1 MAIDIGRRQFIST
14 LGGLAVAWPLAARAQ
29 QAKETA
35 MPVVGFLNSAS
46 ANAFEPLVQ
55 AFRDGLRQAG
65 YVDGRNVTIEYR
77 WAEGQIDRLPA
88 LAADLAQR
96 QVAVIVTS
104 GGDVS
109 ARAAKAATSS
119 IPIVST
125 IGGDP
130 VKEGLVASFNRPGG
144 NLTGATLFANSA
156 AKRLELLHELMPKA
170 VTIMALFDPS
180 DPVVVL
186 DRESLQAA
194 SKTLGLQLR
203 FANAGTV
210 SELEAAFET
219 IALDRPDG
227 LFVGSNPFFIRQ
239 RDQLVGLAARHTIPT
254 IYAFREFPAAGGLIS
269 YGSRLADTYRQ
280 VGIYTGRI
288 LKGES
293 PADLPVVQ
301 PTKFELLINLKT
313 AQTLGI
319 NVPPTL
325 LALADEVIE

>member
-14 LGGLAVAWPLAARAQ
+14 LGGVAVAWPLDARAQ
-29 QAKETA
+29 QPA

-46 ANAFEPLVQ
+46 VSAFEHLVP
-55 AFRDGLRQAG
+55 AFRDGLGEAG
-65 YVDGRNVTIEYR
+65 YVEGRNVTIEYR

-96 QVAVIVTS
+96 QVAVMSPAAGTFRHWQPKRRRRRFRLSQPSEAIRSRRGSLRVSIDQAAISRVQPCLHIRLLS
-104 GGDVS
+104 GWS
-109 ARAAKAATSS
+109 YCTSS
-119 IPIVST
+119 
-125 IGGDP
+125 
-130 VKEGLVASFNRPGG
+130 F
-144 NLTGATLFANSA
+144 
-156 AKRLELLHELMPKA
+156 PKPSH
-170 VTIMALFDPS
+170 FDPS

-186 DRESLQAA
+186 DREAVQAA
-194 SKTLGLQLR
+194 AKTLGLQLR
-203 FANAGTV
+203 FANAGTM

-219 IALDRPDG
+219 VALDRPDG
-227 LFVGSNPFFIRQ
+227 LFVGSNPFFNRQ
-239 RDQLVGLAARHTIPT
+239 RDQLVGLAAHHTIPT

-301 PTKFELLINLKT
+301 PTKFELVINLKT

-325 LALADEVIE
+325 LVLADEVIE

>member
-14 LGGLAVAWPLAARAQ
+14 LGGLAVAWPLAVRAQ

>member
-1 MAIDIGRRQFIST
+1 MAINIARRQFISAF
-14 LGGLAVAWPLAARAQ
+14 GGAAAGWPLAARAQ
-29 QAKETA
+29 QPA
-35 MPVVGFLNSAS
+35 MPVIGFLNSGS
-46 ANAFEPLVQ
+46 ANPFEHLVQ
-55 AFRDGLRQAG
+55 AFRDGLGEAG
-65 YVDGRNVTIEYR
+65 YVEGRNVTIEYR
-77 WAEGQIDRLPA
+77 WGEGQIDRLPA
-88 LAADLAQR
+88 LAAELVQR

-144 NLTGATLFANSA
+144 NLTGATLFAYSA
-156 AKRLELLHELMPKA
+156 AKRLELLHELIPKA

-186 DRESLQAA
+186 DRESLEAA
-194 SKTLGLQLR
+194 SKTLGLHLR

-210 SELEAAFET
+210 NELEVAFET
-219 IALDRPDG
+219 IDRDRPDG
-227 LFVGSNPFFIRQ
+227 LFVGSNPFFNRQ
-239 RDQLVGLAARHTIPT
+239 RDQLVGLAARQTIPT

-269 YGSRLADTYRQ
+269 YGTRLADTYRQ
-280 VGIYTGRI
+280 VGIYAGKI
-288 LKGES
+288 LKGER

-301 PTKFELLINLKT
+301 PTKFELVINLKT
-313 AQTLGI
+313 AKTLGI
-319 NVPPTL
+319 TVPNSL
-325 LALADEVIE
+325 LATADEMIE

>member
-14 LGGLAVAWPLAARAQ
+14 LGGMALAWPLAARAQ
-29 QAKETA
+29 QPAQ
-35 MPVVGFLNSAS
+35 PVVGFLSSAS
-46 ANAFEPLVQ
+46 ASAFEHLVQ
-55 AFRDGLRQAG
+55 AFRDGLGEAG
-65 YVDGRNVTIEYR
+65 YVEGRNVAIEYR
-77 WAEGQIDRLPA
+77 WAEGQIDRLPS
-88 LAADLAQR
+88 LAADLVRR

-109 ARAAKAATSS
+109 AQAAKAATSS
-119 IPIVST
+119 IPIIST

-144 NLTGATLFANSA
+144 NLTGATLFAYSA
-156 AKRLELLHELMPKA
+156 AKRLQLLHELIPKA

-186 DRESLQAA
+186 DREAAQAA

-219 IALDRPDG
+219 VARDRPDG
-227 LFVGSNPFFIRQ
+227 LFVGSNPFFNRQ
-239 RDQLVGLAARHTIPT
+239 RDQLVEFAARHTIPT

-269 YGSRLADTYRQ
+269 YGTRLADTYRQ

-301 PTKFELLINLKT
+301 PTKFELVINLKT

>member
-14 LGGLAVAWPLAARAQ
+14 LGGVAVAWPLAARAQ
-29 QAKETA
+29 QPA

-46 ANAFEPLVQ
+46 VSAFEHLVP
-55 AFRDGLRQAG
+55 AFRDGLGEAG
-65 YVDGRNVTIEYR
+65 YVEGRNVTIEYR

-109 ARAAKAATSS
+109 ALAAKAATSS

-130 VKEGLVASFNRPGG
+130 VQEGLVASFNRPGG
-144 NLTGATLFANSA
+144 NLTGATLFAYSA
-156 AKRLELLHELMPKA
+156 AKRLELLHELVPKA

-186 DRESLQAA
+186 DREAVQAA
-194 SKTLGLQLR
+194 AKTLGLRLR

-219 IALDRPDG
+219 VALDRPDG
-227 LFVGSNPFFIRQ
+227 LFVGSNPFFNRQ

-269 YGSRLADTYRQ
+269 YGSRLSDTYRQ

-301 PTKFELLINLKT
+301 PTKFELVINLKT

>member
-1 MAIDIGRRQFIST
+1 MRRRDFLGVMASAT
-14 LGGLAVAWPLAARAQ
+14 VAWPVTARAQ
-29 QAKETA
+29 QPA

-46 ANAFEPLVQ
+46 ADAFEQRVQ
-55 AFRDGLRQAG
+55 AFRDGLSDAG
-65 YVDGRNVTIEYR
+65 YVEGRNVTIEYR

-88 LAADLAQR
+88 LAAELVRR

-109 ARAAKAATSS
+109 ALAAKAATSS

-144 NLTGATLFANSA
+144 NLTGATLFAYSA
-156 AKRLELLHELMPKA
+156 AKRLELLHELIPKA

-194 SKTLGLQLR
+194 SETLGLQLR

-219 IALDRPDG
+219 VALDRPDG
-227 LFVGSNPFFIRQ
+227 LFVGSNPFFNRQ

-293 PADLPVVQ
+293 PVDLPVVQ
-301 PTKFELLINLKT
+301 PTKFELVINLKT
-313 AQTLGI
+313 AKALGI
-319 NVPPTL
+319 TVPNSL
-325 LALADEVIE
+325 LATADEVVE